1 MNQTEKK
8 KSGFTFYGMPAY
20 IFIPLAIP
28 LLLAGFIWD
37 SVPVELVGAV
47 SVIFTLGIFFGE
59 IGNRLPIWSKYLGG
73 GSTFTLI
80 VVCALKTLGVL
91 PSSWIENSTSFISEW
106 NWMNLFV
113 ATIVVGS
120 LLAIKREMIFKQL
133 ALYIP
138 AILCCILGSSIF
150 GIAIGFLFGKSPIEV
165 LTSYVFPMLGGGI
178 AVGAVPMS
186 QIYGEIT
193 GTDPTAWLSSAIS
206 IITMGNLIAVILAVA
221 YDILGNKFP
230 SLTSHGVLMKSGNDI
245 EDEDEESTPFEI
257 TPTGVIASFSTVA
270 SLYMTAYIISKFLLP
285 RILGVPIHTFAYLI
299 ILSAII
305 NAAGLLPE
313 PLKCGCTKLQTV
325 LGGRMGW
332 MMMAGVGMSLI
343 DVENLVGSLNPET
356 IIIVFFI
363 VLGGSIF
370 AGIFGYFVGFYPIES
385 AMTAGLCMTDMGGA
399 GDLAILGAANRMS
412 LMAYSSVSTRVG
424 AAIMLLLASVG
435 FTFLA

>member
-165 LTSYVFPMLGGGI
+165 LTSYVFW
-178 AVGAVPMS
+178 AA
-186 QIYGEIT
+186 E
-193 GTDPTAWLSSAIS
+193 
-206 IITMGNLIAVILAVA
+206 
-221 YDILGNKFP
+221 
-230 SLTSHGVLMKSGNDI
+230 
-245 EDEDEESTPFEI
+245 
-257 TPTGVIASFSTVA
+257 
-270 SLYMTAYIISKFLLP
+270 LL
-285 RILGVPIHTFAYLI
+285 
-299 ILSAII
+299 
-305 NAAGLLPE
+305 
-313 PLKCGCTKLQTV
+313 
-325 LGGRMGW
+325 
-332 MMMAGVGMSLI
+332 
-343 DVENLVGSLNPET
+343 
-356 IIIVFFI
+356 
-363 VLGGSIF
+363 
-370 AGIFGYFVGFYPIES
+370 
-385 AMTAGLCMTDMGGA
+385 
-399 GDLAILGAANRMS
+399 
-412 LMAYSSVSTRVG
+412 
-424 AAIMLLLASVG
+424 
-435 FTFLA
+435 